1 MMRLDEKYRDE
12 LQRLLE
18 LGREKSYLTFDDINR
33 ELPDDLISPEE
44 IETILEMI
52 DAAGI
57 PIGEPKDLVPSS
69 PASLEPTPLSD
80 SPVAIDDLDEE
91 EDLVN
96 DPLRIY
102 FREMAVVPLLTRE
115 GEMALARRMEQGRQ
129 RLRRAIA
136 RSPIAVEELLRAAV
150 ELERGE
156 INIRDVINLPDVETL
171 TDSLIEKYLA
181 ETLRTLADIRSLWDE
196 LDKIHHKVLARKN
209 GKNGSRRLATALTVY
224 PDLTRPL
231 GSGRSSRAR
240 VRLAYGLARRRI
252 MVSRL
257 IRRLDLTPGF
267 QARLIGAIRS
277 VADEV
282 RQLEEEIQQALTDIR
297 FAPTKAAREATLK
310 KRLRRARHR
319 LQEIEDRYRI
329 PAWEI
334 TRLFQTICSCEADVN
349 QAKNQLV
356 EANLRLVV
364 SIARRYTN
372 RGLQFLDLIQEGNIG
387 LMKAVEKFDY
397 RRGHKFSTYA
407 TWWIR
412 QAISRAIA
420 DQART
425 IRVPVHLL
433 ETLNKIVR
441 MTRALVQ
448 ELGRDPTL
456 EEVAER
462 LGLSAQKVRKMLRLV
477 QDPISL
483 ETPVGED
490 ESNPLGDLIED
501 VRSPNP
507 MDIAIANNLRKVTD
521 EVLKDLN
528 SREEMVIRM
537 RFGLNADG
545 VEHTLEE
552 IGKHF
557 AVTRERIRQ
566 IESKAIR
573 KLRHPKRV
581 HKLRCFYDGSNKTS

>member
-1 MMRLDEKYRDE
+1 MMLNEKYRDE
-12 LQRLLE
+12 LQRLLD

-33 ELPDDLISPEE
+33 ELPDDVVSPEDIE
-44 IETILEMI
+44 AILETI
-52 DAAGI
+52 DSAGI
-57 PIGEPKDLVPSS
+57 PVGDPGEVSASSEDEFSS
-69 PASLEPTPLSD
+69 PPESKEQAEP
-80 SPVAIDDLDEE
+80 VLDGDEH
-91 EDLVN
+91 EDYAN
-96 DPLRIY
+96 DPVRVYL
-102 FREMAVVPLLTRE
+102 REMAVVPLLTRE
-115 GEMALARRMEQGRQ
+115 GEMAIARRIERGRL

-136 RSPIAVEELLRAAV
+136 RSPIAVEELLRAGV
-150 ELERGE
+150 ELECGE
-156 INIRDVINLPDVETL
+156 INIRDVINLPDAEML
-171 TDSLIEKYLA
+171 TDSVIEKYVA
-181 ETLRTLADIRSLWDE
+181 ETLRTIGEIRRLWSE
-196 LDKIHHKVLARKN
+196 LETIHQKVVTNKNEKN
-209 GKNGSRRLATALTVY
+209 GNRRLPTAALPVY
-224 PDLTRPL
+224 PRMARRVSVR
-231 GSGRSSRAR
+231 GSSRAL
-240 VRLAYGLARRRI
+240 VRLTYQLARRRVAI
-252 MVSRL
+252 ARL
-257 IRRLDLTPGF
+257 ISQLDFTPSF
-267 QARLIGAIRS
+267 QARLIAAVRR
-277 VADEV
+277 VAEDV
-282 RQLEEEIQQALTDIR
+282 RQLDEQIQQALNDIH
-297 FAPTKAAREATLK
+297 FASRNATRDAALK
-310 KRLRRARHR
+310 KQVRQARRRLR
-319 LQEIEDRYRI
+319 EIEEQYRI
-329 PAWEI
+329 PVFEI
-334 TRLFQTICSCEADVN
+334 TRSFQTICSCETEVN
-349 QAKNQLV
+349 QAKNELV

-425 IRVPVHLL
+425 IRVPVHLV
-433 ETLNKIVR
+433 ETLNRIVR
-441 MTRALVQ
+441 MSRALVQ
-448 ELGRDPTL
+448 ELGREPTI

-462 LGLSAQKVRKMLRLV
+462 MGLSALKIRRMLRLA

-483 ETPVGED
+483 ETPIGED
-490 ESNPLGDLIED
+490 ESNHLGDLLED

-507 MDIAIANNLRKVTD
+507 MDIVIANNLRKVTD

-537 RFGLNADG
+537 RFGLTADG

-552 IGKHF
+552 IGRHF

-581 HKLRCFYDGSNKTS
+581 RKLRCFYDGADER